1 MAEDNNFPLNLHL
14 IAEQQHVDEPL
25 KTALALPQPVYKKIV
40 RDSVELYVNVKQEM
54 IYVPVS
60 LRDSLLQWY
69 HLTLQHPGVK
79 RMQATL
85 KENFYWPGVDAAVQ
99 KIVKNCDTCQ
109 RCKLTTVKKI
119 GKSLCQQTANS
130 PLGKNAM

>member
-1 MAEDNNFPLNLHL
+1 
-14 IAEQQHVDEPL
+14 VDEPL

-79 RMQATL
+79 HMEATL
-85 KENFYWPGVDAAVQ
+85 KENFYSPSIDAAVE
-99 KIVKNCDTCQ
+99 KIVKTCDTCQ
-109 RCKLTTVKKI
+109 
-119 GKSLCQQTANS
+119 
-130 PLGKNAM
+130 